1 MIEDLIDYKYANV
14 CGIYGHLGGGKSL
27 TAVEIMVDFLRRGFP
42 AVSNIALRGVSSF
55 RGQYQFIEDFS
66 TVDFWSL
73 PCGAPRGTPSPLR
86 SAIVIDEAAEMLDQ
100 YSAIPLLQSRSFLGF
115 DILASGVNLSFLLF
129 SVLNF

>member
-73 PCGAPRGTPSPLR
+73 LAVRRVALLR
-86 SAIVIDEAAEMLDQ
+86 
-100 YSAIPLLQSRSFLGF
+100 
-115 DILASGVNLSFLLF
+115 LF
-129 SVLNF
+129 ARL